1 MKKRFAALSRIS
13 WFSIKSSLR
22 LRVLLASSIL
32 LLVSLILVML
42 SVMASFESAQFGAIR
57 KELAADANV
66 LLTAAHIENG
76 ELIMPDKLP
85 DEKFNQVESPV
96 LGIVYDV
103 SGSPIWRSR
112 STLDEVIH
120 YVPDNDG
127 EITEFDLSSDPAGK
141 YFFYDIDVSLDGVP
155 LIFVTLTP
163 ATEYFDVLNSFR
175 RSLMIWL
182 LFTGLGMLLMVWL
195 CMQWSLH
202 PIRQLTC
209 NLREIEAGS
218 SDSLKG
224 EFPRE
229 LSKLTA
235 ALNQLLNNER
245 SQRERYRDAMAD
257 LAHSLKTPLAV
268 LQTVQQSE
276 YLQQQS
282 GESSLPDKDS
292 IVEEQVQ
299 RMNQIISYQLQRAV
313 TRQKGLVKNHI
324 NVQQLI
330 ERITRTLSKVY
341 QHKDVQ
347 LDTRVERGCVFAGE
361 EQDLMEIMGNLLE
374 NAYKLCLQHVRV
386 SVATSEDQ
394 VDKGYL
400 ELIIEDDGPGVP
412 VDRRKDILKRGVRA
426 DSRTQGQGIGLAIA
440 MEIIDSYEGLLTIED
455 SELGGALFR
464 IKLYS

>member
-1 MKKRFAALSRIS
+1 M
-13 WFSIKSSLR
+13 
-22 LRVLLASSIL
+22 LASGIM
-32 LLVSLILVML
+32 LLVTLILVML

-76 ELIMPDKLP
+76 KLVMPDKLP
-85 DEKFNQVESPV
+85 DEKFNQVESSV

-103 SGSPIWRSR
+103 ASNPIWRSR
-112 STLDEVIH
+112 STLDEVVH

-141 YFFYDIDVSLDGVP
+141 YFFYDIDVSLDGIP
-155 LIFVTLTP
+155 LTFVTLTP
-163 ATEYFDVLNSFR
+163 ATEYFDVFNSFR
-175 RSLMIWL
+175 RSLMFWL

-202 PIRQLTC
+202 PIRQLTR
-209 NLREIEAGS
+209 NLKEIEAGS
-218 SDSLKG
+218 SERLKG

-245 SQRERYRDAMAD
+245 SQRERYRDTMAD

-276 YLQQQS
+276 YLQKQA
-282 GESSLPDKDS
+282 GDTSLPDKDT

-313 TRQKGLVKNHI
+313 TRQKGLVKNYI
-324 NVQQLI
+324 DVQLVI
-330 ERITRTLSKVY
+330 ERITRILNKVY

-347 LDTRVERGCVFAGE
+347 LDVHVEKGCEFTGE

-374 NAYKLCLQHVRV
+374 NAYKLCLQNIRV
-386 SVATSEDQ
+386 SVTSSD
-394 VDKGYL
+394 DKTGKRYL
-400 ELIIEDDGPGVP
+400 EVVIKDDGPGVP
-412 VDRRKDILKRGVRA
+412 MNRRKDILKRGVRA
-426 DSRTQGQGIGLAIA
+426 DSRTPGQGIGLAIA

-455 SELGGALFR
+455 SGLGGALFR

>member
-1 MKKRFAALSRIS
+1 MKTLFSTLSLS
-13 WFSIKSSLR
+13 KVFDIKNSLR
-22 LRVLLASSIL
+22 LRVLLASGIM

-66 LLTAAHIENG
+66 LLTAARIEEG
-76 ELIMPDKLP
+76 RLVMPDKLP

-96 LGIVYDV
+96 LGIVYDM
-103 SGSPIWRSR
+103 SGNAIWRSR

-127 EITEFDLSSDPAGK
+127 EITEFDLSSDPTGK
-141 YFFYDIDVSLDGVP
+141 YFFYDIDVSLDGIP

-163 ATEYFDVLNSFR
+163 ATEYFEVLNSFR
-175 RSLMIWL
+175 RSLLFWL
-182 LFTGLGMLLMVWL
+182 LFTALGMLLVVWL
-195 CMQWSLH
+195 GMQWSLH
-202 PIRQLTC
+202 PIRQLTR
-209 NLREIEAGS
+209 NLRDIESGS
-218 SDSLKG
+218 SDRLEG
-224 EFPRE
+224 EYPRE
-229 LSKLTA
+229 LTKLTA

-276 YLQQQS
+276 DLQKQS
-282 GESSLPDKDS
+282 GDAPLPDKES

-324 NVQQLI
+324 NVQQVI
-330 ERITRTLSKVY
+330 ERITRTLDKVY
-341 QHKDVQ
+341 HHKHIQ
-347 LDTRVERGCVFAGE
+347 LDSHVQQGCEFTGE
-361 EQDLMEIMGNLLE
+361 EQDLMEIMGNMLE
-374 NAYKLCLQHVRV
+374 NAYKLCLQNVRV
-386 SVATSEDQ
+386 SIASFR
-394 VDKGYL
+394 DKRARLYL
-400 ELIIEDDGPGVP
+400 ELVIEDDGPGVP
-412 VDRRKDILKRGVRA
+412 ADRRNDILKRGVRA
-426 DSRTQGQGIGLAIA
+426 DSRTPGQGIGLAIA
-440 MEIIDSYEGLLTIED
+440 MEIIDSYEGQLTIED

-464 IKLYS
+464 VKLYS